1 MEEKQQQNKSANGD
15 MQLLN
20 MVATFHTL
28 TSPIL
33 IGFFSLL
40 LEQKQE
46 RLQQLQA
53 KVSSLGFFVSSFI
66 SVGLLLY
73 FATFFLLFYAYGK
86 DKKINLTYLTIAFYM
101 SIATSLIFVGLI
113 MSQIL
118 APT

>member
-1 MEEKQQQNKSANGD
+1 MEKKQQQGKSTNGD
-15 MQLLN
+15 MQVLN

-53 KVSSLGFFVSSFI
+53 QTYSLGFFSGGFVFL
-66 SVGLLLY
+66 GLLFY
-73 FATFFLLFYAYGK
+73 FATFFILFYAYNNKNKEVNFGYVH
-86 DKKINLTYLTIAFYM
+86 LTLYM
-101 SIATSLIFVGLI
+101 SMLTSLIFIALI
-113 MSQIL
+113 VSQVIS
-118 APT
+118 